1 MEKNEKQA
9 CGCGE
14 QKCGKREAKT
24 GCGCGDACQCGPT
37 CACGSAEARRG

>member
-14 QKCGKREAKT
+14 KKCGKREAKSA
-24 GCGCGDACQCGPT
+24 CGCGDACQCGPS
-37 CACGSAEARRG
+37 CAGGAAEARRA